1 MKIAVNSRK
10 TIGWVALLIG
20 FLFVVIPGLQTP
32 SNRQCKRL

>member
-20 FLFVVIPGLQTP
+20 FLFVVIPGLANAVEP
-32 SNRQCKRL
+32 AV